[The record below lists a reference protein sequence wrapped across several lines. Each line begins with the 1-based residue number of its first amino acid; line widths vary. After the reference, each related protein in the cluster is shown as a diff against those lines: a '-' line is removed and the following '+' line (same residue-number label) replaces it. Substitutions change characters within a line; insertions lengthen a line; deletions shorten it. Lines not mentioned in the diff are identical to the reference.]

1 MPVRQTRCGDL
12 LVIGPAWRGYMG
24 SYWGRFLAAACG
36 VCAVPFLRREAL
48 IGEGSAAGERT
59 QDTNRAEGV
68 ALMDHGYGLEGGDF
82 EDYG

>member
-1 MPVRQTRCGDL
+1 
-12 LVIGPAWRGYMG
+12 
-24 SYWGRFLAAACG
+24 
-36 VCAVPFLRREAL
+36 L